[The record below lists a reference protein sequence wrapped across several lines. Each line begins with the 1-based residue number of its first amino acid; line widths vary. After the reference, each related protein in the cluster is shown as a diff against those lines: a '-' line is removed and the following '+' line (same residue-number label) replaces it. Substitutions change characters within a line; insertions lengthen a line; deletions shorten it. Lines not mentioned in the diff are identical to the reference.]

1 MALYKRRPLDI
12 AAVLILCML
21 VLSCAAAPQQAEEE
35 ETTDIIEATLEAG
48 RQQEGL
54 PPQPPEPGPP
64 DFVPVREGSSP
75 LSTKTVSL
83 AARQTPLR
91 DVLYTIA
98 ETASLNLVLE
108 RGVDP
113 DLPITIT
120 FKDVLI
126 EDALNIIFDSVDYFY
141 AIKDNILIVK
151 AMETRIFELGR
162 PSVTQEYKI
171 DVGGDILSGISSNSG
186 DTTSTLSGDV
196 SMTSSSDGASFRFWD
211 AIDGSLQSI
220 LQPAGA
226 GGNSEQNASFVINRL
241 SGTIMV
247 TASKNDLQKVDNFLT
262 SLKKVL
268 NRQVLIEA
276 RIVEVQLSEG
286 LKYGID
292 WNAVGEWL
300 GVHTTTL
307 GTDLFTNVISSGQPY
322 FQFSITE
329 NDNLSLLLKAL
340 EEQGN
345 VRTLS
350 NPRVNILN
358 GQTAMLSVG
367 RNTTFISRVES
378 TTTSDVSSTTTF
390 TVDTSSILSG
400 IMFGLVP
407 YIDSNQEITLTITP
421 IITNLID
428 LESKLI
434 GSGSSSVEIK
444 LPTVDLREMSTTVK
458 VLNGQLIIIGGLI
471 DRKESLHEDKVPIF
485 GDIPFF
491 GELFKSVDKS
501 YDNKELVIM
510 LIPRVEG

>member
-1 MALYKRRPLDI
+1 M
-12 AAVLILCML
+12 ILSLL
-21 VLSCAAAPQQAEEE
+21 VLSCAAAPKQAEEQ
-35 ETTDIIEATLEAG
+35 ETADIIEATIEAG
-48 RQQEGL
+48 RPQEEL
-54 PPQPPEPGPP
+54 PLQPPDPGSP
-64 DFVPVREGSSP
+64 DFVPVREESSP

-83 AARQTPLR
+83 AARHTPLR

-113 DLPITIT
+113 GLPITIT
-120 FKDVLI
+120 FRDVLI

-151 AMETRIFELGR
+151 AMGTQIFELGR
-162 PSVTQEYKI
+162 PSITQEYKI

-196 SMTSSSDGASFRFWD
+196 SMTSSSDSTSFRFWD
-211 AIDGSLQSI
+211 AIENSLHSI
-220 LQPAGA
+220 LQEERAT
-226 GGNSEQNASFVINRL
+226 GNSEQNANFTINRL
-241 SGTIMV
+241 SGTVMV

-276 RIVEVQLSEG
+276 RIVEVQLSEA

-292 WNAVGEWL
+292 WTAVGKWL
-300 GVHTTTL
+300 GTGTNTL
-307 GTDLFTNVISSGQPY
+307 GTNLFTSVISSGQPY
-322 FQFSITE
+322 FEFGITE

-340 EEQGN
+340 EEQGT

-407 YIDSNQEITLTITP
+407 YIDNNREITLTITP

-428 LESKLI
+428 LEAQTI
-434 GSGSSSVEIK
+434 GSASSSVEIK

-471 DRKESLHEDKVPIF
+471 DRKETLHEDKVPIL
-485 GDIPFF
+485 GDIPFL
-491 GELFKSVDKS
+491 GKLFKSVEKS

-510 LIPRVEG
+510 LIPRVES